1 MMEFILKYLL
11 GQGLTGAIKKIS
23 QMMEGDELKR
33 RLADTVSEWA
43 RETSEKV
50 YINPHALY
58 PLQDELS
65 DIAELPRVN
74 ELFASITHV
83 KIPSSSQWDAA
94 LLELW
99 NYRKQHLGDEAA
111 PFFKLDESEARPL
124 LRSLAEKL
132 NQVCNSDQHLF
143 RNALVASAVGHDDL
157 SAVSS
162 VIDERL
168 KELTSRGR
176 YQKALDLI
184 SLLRRHGE
192 VQKGS
197 MIHEVLV
204 LNETRLLIKMKKR
217 DQYKNQIDLLE
228 GLSPSFLKSYYLLIL
243 TKQFTP
249 ETLFDEFAKKYEIDS
264 HLEELQIFFAY
275 QWDEGAKPIIEDLA
289 TYDESTRAILAET
302 VLRYYLNNDMPSR
315 GEEFIEANRDYLKSE
330 EAVYLLL
337 LNHTNLILF
346 SKHLKCLTNG
356 DKERLADTLS
366 AIEKQSFLFDESA
379 EDSRQEYQ
387 LICSLT
393 ETFINDGDIIPGE
406 LGFEDDPNLLLKFVR
421 IQKSI
426 GNSTYLNH
434 VIDNRGS
441 YEQNVELDHD
451 LIEYLYAI
459 GDHQRIVDFNVDS
472 AKLPKATELKVV
484 YSNIITEFASDPGS
498 FNQDSLTR
506 LDIHTDLP
514 LCTLLKSL
522 LSLNIGQPDIGKQLF
537 DEASQSMSIMNNDEL
552 LHYAEIA
559 LNLEDIQEAEN
570 AFQELIKRDR
580 GYAAVYIHYMMKQ
593 GEQSLK
599 SEYHIQLADL
609 FSYVK
614 IDGRTSI
621 ETLRAKAAYLQNS
634 GDKDRAIDFQRKI
647 AETYD
652 DDFDWMNLL
661 LMLVDYKRFEGIL
674 ELEEHVDSMK
684 DPLTRY
690 LSHMIVSLFRP
701 GYYKNTRLELFCRNF
716 LRFHKQSSGQDEA
729 HIPNHI
735 LAIFYYTI
743 GQNNY
748 FIKYENDFVGKDTF
762 IVLKDVDDGSRLTV
776 CLHDD
781 REFISEE
788 NEEYLGSIHLWAQDP
803 VSSQFLYKRK
813 NEKIPYRGR
822 TFIIAEIESIWNLA
836 GFNIHNSIMKD
847 PEAYHMR
854 IIDIKRDPIVDIYPE
869 LYDGQRKREQEYF
882 LYISRKYP
890 MYLLTGKDYLRYT
903 GAFVDLLSKHEKL
916 LLGGIGKPV
925 QNEAKLVLSFSSFLL
940 LLMFNKFH
948 MINLDR
954 CIISKTFLIELENI
968 IRDKEINPD
977 QTRLAVGLDSDSIPV
992 KYETELEDNLASL
1005 KSWRDILQSI
1015 KDSKVEI
1022 VDLSSESDTLTPYVF
1037 IMGKLEIDAF
1047 RIAKEKDCAL
1057 IMDDHIVQIFCESN
1071 GHSRISNILPVYFSD
1086 SSEDLPE
1093 KVRFL
1098 NELSERGYRF
1108 ILYPGLLKSV
1118 VSTMLESAA
1127 ILVGPGTLLDS
1138 LASLV
1143 ERESIIEY
1151 PNNLN
1156 KMEIAQGLKFLIN
1169 NHMNPSSEEIVR
1181 TIIGKLDIKFRS
1193 GLRQYLV
1200 NELILNSVAL
1210 RFIVRC
1216 FDD

>member
-1 MMEFILKYLL
+1 MMELILKYLL
-11 GQGLTGAIKKIS
+11 GLGLTGAIKKIS
-23 QMMEGDELKR
+23 QMLGGDELKR

-65 DIAELPRVN
+65 DIAELPRIN
-74 ELFASITHV
+74 ELFTSISLV
-83 KIPSSSQWDAA
+83 KIPSSNQWYEA

-99 NYRKQHLGDEAA
+99 NYRKQHLGDQAA
-111 PFFKLDESEARPL
+111 PFFQLDESEAKPL
-124 LRSLAEKL
+124 LRSLAQKL
-132 NQVCNSDQHLF
+132 NQVSNSDQHLF
-143 RNALVASAVGHDDL
+143 RNALVASTIGHDDL
-157 SAVSS
+157 SAVAS

-168 KELTSRGR
+168 KELASRGG
-176 YQKALDLI
+176 YQEALDLI
-184 SLLRRHGE
+184 SLLRKHGE

-204 LNETRLLIKMKKR
+204 LNETRFLIKMKKR
-217 DQYKNQIDLLE
+217 GQYKTQIHLLE
-228 GLSPSFLKSYYLLIL
+228 GLSPSFLRSYYLLIL
-243 TKQFTP
+243 TKHYTP
-249 ETLFDEFAKKYEIDS
+249 EISFDEFVQKYDIDR
-264 HLEELQIFFAY
+264 HLEELQIFVAY
-275 QWDEGAKPIIEDLA
+275 HWDEDAKPIIEDVA
-289 TYDESTRAILAET
+289 TYDDSARAILAET
-302 VLRYYLNNDMPSR
+302 VLRYYINNNMPSR
-315 GEEFIEANRDYLKSE
+315 GEEFIEANRGYLKSE
-330 EAVYLLL
+330 EADYLCLI
-337 LNHTNLILF
+337 NRYNLIIF
-346 SKHLKCLTNG
+346 SKHLKCLTKV
-356 DKERLADTLS
+356 DKKRLADTLS
-366 AIEKQSFLFDESA
+366 AIKKQSFLFDESA
-379 EDSRQEYQ
+379 EDNRREH
-387 LICSLT
+387 LFMCSLI
-393 ETFINDGDIIPGE
+393 ETLINDDNIIPSE

-426 GNSTYLNH
+426 RNSTYLNH
-434 VIDNRGS
+434 VIENRYN
-441 YEQNVELDHD
+441 YEQNVDLDHE

-459 GDHQRIVDFNVDS
+459 GDHQRIVNFNVDS
-472 AKLPKATELKVV
+472 TKLPKATELKVV
-484 YSNIITEFASDPGS
+484 YSNIIAEFASDPGS
-498 FNQDSLTR
+498 VTEDSLAR

-522 LSLNIGQPDIGKQLF
+522 LSLIIGQPDMGKQLF
-537 DEASQSMSIMNNDEL
+537 NEASQSRSIMNDDEL

-559 LNLEDIQEAEN
+559 LNLEDMQEVEYS
-570 AFQELIKRDR
+570 FQELIKRDR
-580 GYAAVYIHYMMKQ
+580 GYAAVYIHYLMKQ

-599 SEYHIQLADL
+599 AEYHIQLADL
-609 FSYVK
+609 FSYVE

-652 DDFDWMNLL
+652 YDFDWMNLL

-701 GYYKNTRLELFCRNF
+701 GYHKNTRLELFCRNF
-716 LRFHKQSSGQDEA
+716 LRFHKQSGQDEA

-735 LAIFYYTI
+735 LASFFYTI

-748 FIKYENDFVGKDTF
+748 FIKYENDFVNKDTF

-788 NEEYLGSIHLWAQDP
+788 NEEYLDSIHQDA

-813 NEKIPYRGR
+813 NEKILFRGR
-822 TFIIAEIESIWNLA
+822 TFKIAEIESIWNFA
-836 GFNIHNSIMKD
+836 GFHIHNSIMKD

-869 LYDGQRKREQEYF
+869 LYDGQRKKEQEYF

-916 LLGGIGKPV
+916 LLGGIGKSV

-992 KYETELEDNLASL
+992 KYKTELEDNLASL
-1005 KSWRDILQSI
+1005 QSWRDILQSI

-1047 RIAKEKDCAL
+1047 RIAKQKDCAL

-1086 SSEDLPE
+1086 SPEDLPE

-1098 NELSERGYRF
+1098 NELSDRGYRF
-1108 ILYPGLLKSV
+1108 VLYTGLLKSI

-1127 ILVGPGTLLDS
+1127 ILAGPGTLLDS

-1151 PNNLN
+1151 PDNIN
-1156 KMEIAQGLKFLIN
+1156 KKEIAQCLKFLIKN
-1169 NHMNPSSEEIVR
+1169 YLNPRSEAIVR
-1181 TIIGKLDIKFRS
+1181 TIIGKLDSQLRS

-1200 NELILNSVAL
+1200 NEFILNFEVL

-1216 FDD
+1216 FDG